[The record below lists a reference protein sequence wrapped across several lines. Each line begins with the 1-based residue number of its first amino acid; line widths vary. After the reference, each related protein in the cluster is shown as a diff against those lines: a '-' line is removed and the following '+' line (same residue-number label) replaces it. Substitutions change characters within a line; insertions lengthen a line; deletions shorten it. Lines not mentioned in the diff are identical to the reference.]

1 MILLSEE
8 LLGQNRVWDL
18 SGWDGQFQSPEFIA
32 IPGNLG
38 AGEKELIDGMA
49 PNSQIV
55 LLKINKAGH

>member
-1 MILLSEE
+1 MIQLL
-8 LLGQNRVWDL
+8 
-18 SGWDGQFQSPEFIA
+18 A